1 MKLRIRRKAG
11 VALMCVGGCGQE
23 AARRAEIRG
32 DGEGLR
38 QGPGS
43 RRGCPVSTD
52 GARPV
57 GAPAGEPGRNAVAL
71 GNGAE
76 AAAFPVV
83 VARQR
88 LLSVQRAP
96 MLQQSHG
103 CSAPWDSRSP
113 RSLQRGRGEGPRV
126 WGCVAHKPLLILL
139 LDVTL
144 CVTRGR
150 FLPFLMETTT
160 RDGHQHFSRQ

>member
-1 MKLRIRRKAG
+1 MGPDPSVLP
-11 VALMCVGGCGQE
+11 LESPGGTRWHWGTVQ
-23 AARRAEIRG
+23 
-32 DGEGLR
+32 
-38 QGPGS
+38 
-43 RRGCPVSTD
+43 
-52 GARPV
+52 
-57 GAPAGEPGRNAVAL
+57 
-71 GNGAE
+71 E